1 MKVGLSFLSPVR
13 SFLGIQFGHGGHLEK
28 REGKPM
34 LIRTMDLELG
44 FLFGWVTFSFDSGRN
59 IDLDE
64 INESLRQDV
73 LNGKKIGT
81 HE

>member
-44 FLFGWVTFSFDSGRN
+44 FVFGWITLSFDTGRN
-59 IDLDE
+59 IDLQE
-64 INESLRQDV
+64 INESLREEV
-73 LNGKKIGT
+73 LKGKKIG
-81 HE
+81 

>member
-1 MKVGLSFLSPVR
+1 MKVGLSFLSPAR

-44 FLFGWVTFSFDSGRN
+44 FVFGWITLSFNTGRN
-59 IDLDE
+59 IDLQE
-64 INESLRQDV
+64 INESLREEV
-73 LNGKKIGT
+73 LKGKKIG
-81 HE
+81 

>member
-44 FLFGWVTFSFDSGRN
+44 FVFGWITLSFNTGRN
-59 IDLDE
+59 IDLQE
-64 INESLRQDV
+64 INESLREEV
-73 LNGKKIGT
+73 LKGKKIG
-81 HE
+81 

>member
-44 FLFGWVTFSFDSGRN
+44 FVFGWITLSFNTGRN
-59 IDLDE
+59 IDLEE
-64 INESLRQDV
+64 INESLREEV
-73 LNGKKIGT
+73 LKGKKIG
-81 HE
+81 

>member
-44 FLFGWVTFSFDSGRN
+44 FMFGWFTFSFDTGRN

-64 INESLRQDV
+64 INESLRDKV
-73 LNGKKIGT
+73 LKGKKIG
-81 HE
+81 